1 MNFEAVGPERLVL
14 VARDPWIAHHVS
26 DEILSPRSI
35 EKDHPPDDLCA
46 SRFAHPAAKNCRL
59 RRPWPSQSRSMNF
72 IAITSPP
79 QSGAVGPTGPHVH
92 GCRQPHCPLCATEP
106 SYAPSLPCGA
116 TARFISPTI
125 RPFNTERPREELA
138 ETLAPGISAT
148 TPNKGKKRAAAKI
161 SFHRLGN
168 S

>member
-59 RRPWPSQSRSMNF
+59 RRPWPSQSRS
-72 IAITSPP
+72 ISLDER
-79 QSGAVGPTGPHVH
+79 H
-92 GCRQPHCPLCATEP
+92 GH
-106 SYAPSLPCGA
+106 
-116 TARFISPTI
+116 
-125 RPFNTERPREELA
+125 
-138 ETLAPGISAT
+138 
-148 TPNKGKKRAAAKI
+148 
-161 SFHRLGN
+161 H
-168 S
+168 